1 MIKKI
6 LVTGSEG
13 FIGSHIIELLVRKG
27 YSVKAHVLYN
37 SFNSYGWLD
46 SLSETVKKDFEI
58 VMGDIRNFDS
68 VKNSIKNCDR
78 VINLAALVAIP

>member
-46 SLSETVKKDFEI
+46 SLSETVKKKE
-58 VMGDIRNFDS
+58 V
-68 VKNSIKNCDR
+68 IKCR
-78 VINLAALVAIP
+78 VIHLSLQVK